1 MNTNY
6 NEIDKN
12 NYNEYIEKILNIY
25 RLSSKDSSILFNIK
39 IENYK
44 CYCSMSIIGRSGDKQ
59 EFSDVIL
66 DFDDKF
72 FPEFLDVLVSK
83 FNNDVRVKVKD
94 IVNLDGDSLVAYRMI
109 TENNDLFTI
118 DGLSMED
125 ANHFKELCSDE
136 FQSESKGVNQIT
148 NTHGIGSFSMFLLMI
163 SILVVTFIGIIAI
176 FK

>member
-44 CYCSMSIIGRSGDKQ
+44 CYCSMSIVGRAGDKQ

-72 FPEFLDVLVSK
+72 FPEFLDVLVTRI
-83 FNNDVRVKVKD
+83 NNDVRIKVKNKKIKVLKED
-94 IVNLDGDSLVAYRMI
+94 SPLHLCSKQGYISKSYESIICLPNKIVIKL
-109 TENNDLFTI
+109 ENNSDI
-118 DGLSMED
+118 D
-125 ANHFKELCSDE
+125 
-136 FQSESKGVNQIT
+136 V
-148 NTHGIGSFSMFLLMI
+148 
-163 SILVVTFIGIIAI
+163 IAG
-176 FK
+176 

>member
-6 NEIDKN
+6 NELKKE

-66 DFDDKF
+66 DFDETI
-72 FPEFLDVLVSK
+72 FPEFLDILVTK
-83 FNNDVRVKVKD
+83 INTDVRIKVKD
-94 IVNLDGDSLVAYRMI
+94 IVNSVF
-109 TENNDLFTI
+109 TE
-118 DGLSMED
+118 
-125 ANHFKELCSDE
+125 
-136 FQSESKGVNQIT
+136 
-148 NTHGIGSFSMFLLMI
+148 
-163 SILVVTFIGIIAI
+163 
-176 FK
+176 